1 MEVDPISIRDE
12 QVKPDYEEEDWAE
25 RINDILKWEL
35 GQARKK
41 MNQVI
46 VFETWKTLTFK
57 NLISTWGRCYKH
69 FWTPSLGV

>member
-1 MEVDPISIRDE
+1 MEVDPISRRDE

-46 VFETWKTLTFK
+46 VFENWKTLTFK
-57 NLISTWGRCYKH
+57 NVLLSWYCLFYY
-69 FWTPSLGV
+69 